1 MECNVQV
8 SLYVKTVK
16 LVLCVDF
23 SPTGTYSTLGRRVNK
38 RPVLVSS
45 GPSVG
50 VVQKSTLWGAA

>member
-50 VVQKSTLWGAA
+50 VVQKSTL